1 MRNKYVVQHLSLYE
15 DFREEYNTMDEA
27 LENLEYVDLWVLWEK
42 RNTGDII
49 VGSNLSGKSCE

>member
-1 MRNKYVVQHLSLYE
+1 VRKKYVVQHLSLYE
-15 DFREEYNTMDEA
+15 DFREEYNTMGEA
-27 LENLEYVDLWVLWEK
+27 LENLEDAQLWVLWEK